1 MTVGEL
7 ISILS
12 KFDENCE
19 VIVSLPHP
27 KQDDPVLRYCGI
39 TRKVIGVDGCAE
51 MDTNKWMA
59 MLLIAENEE

>member
-19 VIVSLPHP
+19 VIVSLPN
-27 KQDDPVLRYCGI
+27 PVRRHCGI
-39 TRKVIGVDGCAE
+39 TRKVIGVNGCAE

-59 MLLIAENEE
+59 MLLTAEYEE